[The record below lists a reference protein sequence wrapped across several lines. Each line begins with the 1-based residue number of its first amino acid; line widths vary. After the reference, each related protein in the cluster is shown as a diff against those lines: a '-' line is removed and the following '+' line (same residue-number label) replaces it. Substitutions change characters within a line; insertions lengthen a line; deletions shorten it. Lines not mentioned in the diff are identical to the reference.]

1 MKSKIKENMI
11 KFDLSMI
18 FSLDKVT
25 VLKNI
30 FGIVY
35 KIDFLLNHQ
44 LRVLLYIIINS
55 NMVYHIT
62 VP

>member
-35 KIDFLLNHQ
+35 KIDFLLNHR
-44 LRVLLYIIINS
+44 LRAL
-55 NMVYHIT
+55 
-62 VP
+62 